1 MEINDKNTNN
11 PPPEGPQ
18 FLPVA
23 PPLQSQAPARPLAKR
38 TAVVFDKADSLFAA
52 LAVAIGFLFF
62 ESVVFGGLGIGVVVF
77 FVAAYAGMLPY
88 GLKSKRL
95 DIKKGAPLGVPIV
108 LLLLCFVLFDNPV
121 LAVLNLFFLFFLA
134 TLQLMSMFGVRD
146 HEKLSKGVAFDF
158 FGGFVGRPFMNLDK
172 LFIIAAKGAKEEKEE
187 KGKKGKR
194 LFLRILLGVLI
205 CVPLLAVILSLLA
218 SADFAFES
226 VMKKITDLIG
236 DKVWEYFGKFILG
249 FIVAIPLFGALFA
262 FRYKQK
268 KGAVQIPNITGNL
281 DRVIVY
287 TVMSV
292 VCAVY
297 LFFLFVQF
305 DYIFSAFSGRLPGD
319 FIYSEYARRG
329 FFELVAIAAINL
341 GLLLVSYLF
350 TARREGKISK
360 GLKTY
365 LLTLSFITVMII
377 ASAVSKMAMYMQA
390 YGLTQLRV
398 YTSWFMVLTAVIFVL
413 AIIKI
418 ISRKFNAVR
427 VICVFFTAW
436 FLVLNYAG
444 VDALIATYNI
454 AKSEQD
460 KSVSLDVGIFE
471 RLSDSVIPQA
481 LGLLGNS
488 DVVARQNIKMIL
500 TARYNELQEKNW
512 QAMNVASMGAKKRL
526 EAKKDEYY
534 IIYDEKRNGSP
545 GTDKEMITHHFP
557 NITQIESCEWYYQP
571 TFSPDFFMVESN
583 GTVFYGYAVLSDEYF
598 NKIIREYEWAVHTD
612 FLSEWYIEADYWAD
626 IPKNGNVVE
635 SQKFTDDQAGSRSP
649 EMILNK
655 SNKRLYFYMDK

>member
-11 PPPEGPQ
+11 PSPENQ
-18 FLPVA
+18 QVLPAA
-23 PPLQSQAPARPLAKR
+23 PPPQYYAPPRPPAKR
-38 TAVVFDKADSLFAA
+38 TPVVFDKADSLFAA

-62 ESVVFGGLGIGVVVF
+62 ECILLGGLGIGVVVF
-77 FVAAYAGMLPY
+77 FVAAYAGIVLY

-95 DIKKGAPLGVPIV
+95 AIKKGAPLGVPIV

-134 TLQLMSMFGVRD
+134 TLHVMSMFGERD
-146 HEKLSKGVAFDF
+146 HEKLSKGVVFDF

-172 LFIIAAKGAKEEKEE
+172 LFIIAAKGTKDE

-194 LFLRILLGVLI
+194 LFLRILLGVLM

-249 FIVAIPLFGALFA
+249 VLAAIPLFGALFA
-262 FRYKQK
+262 FRYKKK
-268 KGAVQIPNITGNL
+268 KGALQIPNISGNL

-287 TVMSV
+287 TVMSI

-305 DYIFSAFSGRLPGD
+305 DYMFSAFGGRLPGD

-365 LLTLSFITVMII
+365 LLVLSFVTVIII
-377 ASAVSKMAMYMQA
+377 ASAVSKMGMYMQV

-398 YTSWFMVLTAVIFVL
+398 YTSWFMVLTTVIFVL

-418 ISRKFNAVR
+418 ISRKFNAVK

-444 VDALIATYNI
+444 VDALIATYNM

-471 RLSDSVIPQA
+471 SLSDSVLPQA
-481 LGLLGNS
+481 IGLLGNS
-488 DVVARQNIKMIL
+488 DVVARQNIKIIL
-500 TARYNELQEKNW
+500 TARYDKLQEKNW

-534 IIYDEKRNGSP
+534 IIYDENRYGSP
-545 GTDKEMITHHFP
+545 GTDKAMVTRYFPKITE
-557 NITQIESCEWYYQP
+557 IESCEWYYQP
-571 TFSPDFFMVESN
+571 TFSPDFIIAEST

-598 NKIIREYEWAVHTD
+598 NEITREYEWTAQVD
-612 FLSEWYIEADYWAD
+612 FLSEWYMAADYWAD
-626 IPKNGNVVE
+626 IPKNSDFVE
-635 SQKFTDDQAGSRSP
+635 SQKYTDDQAGGSSP

-655 SNKRLYFYMDK
+655 SNKRLYFYMDR

>member
-11 PPPEGPQ
+11 PPPETPQ
-18 FLPVA
+18 FTPA
-23 PPLQSQAPARPLAKR
+23 APALQTHAPLRSPVKK
-38 TAVVFDKADSLFAA
+38 TPLVFDKADSLFAA

-62 ESVVFGGLGIGVVVF
+62 ECILFGGLGIGVVVF
-77 FVAAYAGMLPY
+77 FVAAYAGMLTY
-88 GLKSKRL
+88 GLKSKCL
-95 DIKKGAPLGVPIV
+95 DIKKGVPLAVPIV

-146 HEKLSKGVAFDF
+146 HEKLSKGVVFDF
-158 FGGFVGRPFMNLDK
+158 FGGFVGRSFMNLDK
-172 LFIIAAKGAKEEKEE
+172 LFIIAAKGTKDEKDE

-218 SADFAFES
+218 SADVAFES

-236 DKVWEYFGKFILG
+236 DKVWEYFGKLILG
-249 FIVAIPLFGALFA
+249 LIVAIPLFGALFA
-262 FRYKQK
+262 FRYKKK

-287 TVMSV
+287 TVMTI

-297 LFFLFVQF
+297 LFFLFVHF
-305 DYIFSAFSGRLPGD
+305 DYMFFAFGGRLPGD

-350 TARREGKISK
+350 TARREGKLPK

-365 LLTLSFITVMII
+365 LLTLSFITVIII
-377 ASAVSKMAMYMQA
+377 ASAVSKMGMYMQV

-418 ISRKFNAVR
+418 ISRKFNAVKI
-427 VICVFFTAW
+427 ICIFFTAW
-436 FLVLNYAG
+436 FLLLNYAG
-444 VDALIATYNI
+444 VDALIAKYNI

-460 KSVSLDVGIFE
+460 KSVSLDVNMFDS
-471 RLSDSVIPQA
+471 LSDSVVPQA
-481 LGLLGNS
+481 LGLLDNR
-488 DVVARQNIKMIL
+488 DVVARQNIKIIL
-500 TARYNELQEKNW
+500 TARYDELQEKNW
-512 QAMNVASMGAKKRL
+512 QAMNVASMGAKKLL

-534 IIYDEKRNGSP
+534 IVYDENRNGAP
-545 GTDKEMITHHFP
+545 GT
-557 NITQIESCEWYYQP
+557 
-571 TFSPDFFMVESN
+571 V
-583 GTVFYGYAVLSDEYF
+583 
-598 NKIIREYEWAVHTD
+598 
-612 FLSEWYIEADYWAD
+612 
-626 IPKNGNVVE
+626 
-635 SQKFTDDQAGSRSP
+635 
-649 EMILNK
+649 K
-655 SNKRLYFYMDK
+655 S